1 MRTRMSK
8 TQPFGHGAGP
18 AFTIFA
24 AAALITAAT
33 VLAED
38 EPMVFGNIE
47 NTVLIYT
54 AEAVD
59 NKLGNVGGST
69 PLIRTEGGWR
79 NKLFWVPRASYASG
93 TSTTVYNERNTYS
106 PTNGVTV
113 QGDTYRRVA
122 RVDGTEAYSLRAEVI
137 SERNL
142 NYDEVDVTWSVR
154 DDPSGECVLSNNVIK
169 AGTKKCTVRLAATD
183 ADMKTR
189 EVSVGFG
196 GIGTSTAVVQ
206 DPYSEAAGS
215 FRKAYTDAIL
225 QKFAGL
231 NYGTGHIFPYSMRPS
246 PFADWGPREF
256 SCGRIN
262 IPWELELCDGYESFI
277 RTGSYFAGWFNGST
291 NGTYHTQGRSDPSPS
306 CTYKE
311 CLISAAKGATH
322 LNPDFVW
329 PELQDAMR
337 CFAFGRGDWYMEASC
352 AKLSKHY
359 LLVANHAQ
367 KSPCRF
373 FRQDGSPVNVNSTF
387 LYHITGTDV
396 AIRYVS
402 AGIPDD
408 IPVMN
413 FLGRHGDEKYSS
425 LYNLS
430 PSLLDGA
437 PALRKT
443 MFNTLAVFYPTIRDS
458 AGFMSEEGRI
468 GCSFK
473 TTKSKA
479 DAWVNTTY
487 PAMNKA
493 AAWTT
498 NNLVVP
504 VISEALITAK
514 GGANKIKISDITE
527 WEPYINPNSNNLFPE
542 GANPPAIP
550 GDSSHP
556 CFMYYN
562 GKLWG
567 LFLFHTT
574 GGGPSMLNLEM
585 QAQIDEIIAGDSQ
598 TRFGAAEHI
607 TTIDCCDIDSNHTYH
622 SH

>member
-54 AEAVD
+54 AETVD
-59 NKLGNVGGST
+59 RKLESAGGSL

-93 TSTTVYNERNTYS
+93 TSTTVFNERNTYS

-122 RVDGTEAYSLRAEVI
+122 RVDGTESYSLRAEVV
-137 SERNL
+137 SKRNV
-142 NYDEVDVTWSVR
+142 NYDEVDVTWRIS
-154 DDPSGECVLSNNVIK
+154 DDPSGECTLSNNVIK
-169 AGTKKCTVRLAATD
+169 AGTKKCTVKVAATD
-183 ADMKTR
+183 TGMKTR

-196 GIGTSTAVVQ
+196 GIGSSTAVVQ
-206 DPYSEAAGS
+206 DPYSEVAGT
-215 FRKAYTDAIL
+215 FRKAYSDAIL
-225 QKFAGL
+225 SHFNGL
-231 NYGTGHIFPYSMRPS
+231 DYGSGHIFPYSMRPS
-246 PFADWGPREF
+246 PWADWGPREF

-277 RTGSYFAGWFNGST
+277 RTGSYFGGWFNGST
-291 NGTYHTQGRSDPSPS
+291 NGTFHTQGRTDPSPT

-373 FRQDGSPVNVNSTF
+373 FRQDGSPTDVHSAY
-387 LYHITGTDV
+387 LSQIAGTDI

-408 IPVMN
+408 IPCMA
-413 FLGRHGDEKYSS
+413 FLGRHGSEAYSS

-443 MFNTLAVFYPTIRDS
+443 MFNTLALFYPSVKDNGKFEQEDGKVS
-458 AGFMSEEGRI
+458 WGFRTQ
-468 GCSFK
+468 K
-473 TTKSKA
+473 NKA

-487 PAMNKA
+487 PALNKA

-504 VISEALITAK
+504 VISEALIAAK

-527 WEPYINPNSNNLFPE
+527 WEPYVNQNSDRLYPE
-542 GANPPAIP
+542 GANPPVIP

-556 CFMYYN
+556 CFMYFN

-567 LFLFHTT
+567 LGLFWTT
-574 GGGPSMLNLEM
+574 GGATSLLRPDI
-585 QAQIDEIIAGDSQ
+585 QDKIDAIIAGDSP
-598 TRFGAAEHI
+598 TRFGTTEHI